1 MPMDFHTR
9 PALTNGVSRQAPSLR
24 LESHA
29 EEQKNFLSDVA
40 SGLIDRPPAKL
51 LSAPGGAN
59 FPSDGFFHGIE
70 RDASEKYVSVF
81 DGAGAVRIFDNAGVE
96 KTVNDGAGGSLS
108 AATQAYLTTTGNA
121 REQLTAISI
130 GDYTFIVNRE
140 KTVAMNSADTS
151 AAYDNKAL
159 SWFRQTAPDTEFS
172 LYIKHTF
179 DGDWSYRYRVGS
191 ASAGG
196 TVGSKGTTTIDVT
209 GDTETPTLVVQQT
222 TSADLADAKST
233 KSLAS
238 FFRAL
243 FVENREDHFY
253 DTASNGVDQGLHNDG
268 QAMSYWQISDSGGS
282 TLWIWN
288 DEEAQADGVR
298 FSSADGRGNEAMKVA
313 HVSVESLSDLPGSGA
328 PNGFSIKVAS
338 NDDSDVDDWYV
349 TYDGSRWT
357 ETLGPSVVKSFDS
370 STMPHVI
377 IRQSDGTFQCGPCD
391 GNDGRPSFAPRTVG
405 DLNSVPDRGFVG
417 KEIQGMALYKNRLA
431 FVYQDGVCFS
441 EAGEFF
447 NLYPTTV
454 RQILASDAIDIKVD
468 AGSAAPVYRHA
479 IPFDQILMMW
489 SDTAQAVV
497 SGTDIF
503 SGDTVSA
510 DLATEFD
517 ANLNIKPMA
526 TGQTFLFKAPGDR
539 FWEYSSSPQG
549 NSYGA
554 IDITAHIPGYLP
566 MDLSWGVVSRSAK
579 LAVFGSPTYP
589 SKLYVYRYFYDGTAK
604 LQSSW
609 STWEF
614 DPTVLIKGGH
624 FFDNKLMLAVQIQGQ
639 ALAGF
644 PPAPTDTYSNAWLE
658 LDMDRPNQTG
668 FDYPVHLD
676 AIEELTVGTYNPF
689 LGHQV
694 EPTYLTHSTL
704 SSVMVVG
711 STNAGAWKGR
721 EIPIKSRIVGS
732 LYLDA
737 ELPAGTKVL
746 VGFTY
751 SREYEPTR
759 FDLITNVATGLTRGT
774 PEPTTNSRVQLRR
787 VKVQL
792 KDAGHLK
799 ATVKRN
805 GTQVSEKFYTP
816 VRVGDA
822 AGEVTP
828 KSTDEFEI
836 DVGGNAKEVS
846 LVLSNDSFLPCG
858 MTAISWESLYHNRSN
873 PRR

>member
-1 MPMDFHTR
+1 MPTDFHTR

-29 EEQKNFLSDVA
+29 EEQKNFLSDVS
-40 SGLIDRPPAKL
+40 SGLIDRPPAKI
-51 LSAPGGAN
+51 LSSPSNPA
-59 FPSDGFFHGIE
+59 FPTNGFFHGIE
-70 RDASEKYVSVF
+70 RDTDEKYVAVF

-96 KTVNDGAGGSLS
+96 KTVNDGAGGSLP
-108 AATQAYLTTTGNA
+108 AATQAYLTTTGSA

-130 GDYTFIVNRE
+130 GDYTFVVNRE
-140 KTVAMNSADTS
+140 KTVSMDSADTS
-151 AAYDNKAL
+151 AAYGNKAL
-159 SWFRQTAPDTEFS
+159 IWFRQTAPETEFA
-172 LYIKHTF
+172 LFIKHTF
-179 DGDWSYRYRVGS
+179 DGDWQAKSRQ
-191 ASAGG
+191 GG
-196 TVGSKGTTTIDVT
+196 GDPAFATTITTTIDVT
-209 GDTETPTLVVQQT
+209 GDTAAPTLVCQQT
-222 TSADLADAKST
+222 TTADGSDAKST
-233 KSLAS
+233 KTLAGH
-238 FFRAL
+238 FRDL
-243 FVENREDHFY
+243 FHELVEDHFY
-253 DTASNGVDQGLHNDG
+253 ATSSDGGTGLHRDG
-268 QAMSYWQISDSGGS
+268 QAMSYWQSTHSGGS
-282 TLWIWN
+282 TVWLEN
-288 DEEAQADGVR
+288 AESAQADGVR

-313 HVSVESLSDLPGSGA
+313 HVSVESLSDLPGTGA

-338 NDDSDVDDWYV
+338 NDESDVDDWYV
-349 TYDGSRWT
+349 TWDGTRWT
-357 ETLGPSVVKSFDS
+357 ETLGPNVVKSFDS

-391 GNDGRPSFAPRTVG
+391 GNNGRPSFAPRTVG
-405 DLNSVPDRGFVG
+405 DLDSVPDRGFVG
-417 KEIQGMALYKNRLA
+417 KKIQGMALYKNRLA
-431 FVYQDGVCFS
+431 FVYQDGVSFS

-447 NLYPTTV
+447 NLFPTTV

-539 FWEYSSSPQG
+539 FWEYSSNPQG

-589 SKLYVYRYFYDGTAK
+589 SKLYVYRYFYDGDAK

-614 DPTVLIKGGH
+614 DQTVLIKGGH

-639 ALAGF
+639 TVSGF
-644 PPAPTDTYSNAWLE
+644 PSVPTDTYSNAWFE

-676 AIEELTVGTYNPF
+676 AIEELTVGTYTPG

-694 EPTYLTHSTL
+694 QPTYLTHSTL
-704 SSVMVVG
+704 SSMMVVG
-711 STNAGAWKGR
+711 STNAGEWKGR
-721 EIPIKSRIVGS
+721 EIPIKSRIVGL

-759 FDLITNVATGLTRGT
+759 FDLVTNVATGLSRGT

-805 GTQVSEKFYTP
+805 GTQVSEKVYTP

-836 DVGGNAKEVS
+836 DIGGNAKEVS

-858 MTAISWESLYHNRSN
+858 MTAISWEALYHNRSN